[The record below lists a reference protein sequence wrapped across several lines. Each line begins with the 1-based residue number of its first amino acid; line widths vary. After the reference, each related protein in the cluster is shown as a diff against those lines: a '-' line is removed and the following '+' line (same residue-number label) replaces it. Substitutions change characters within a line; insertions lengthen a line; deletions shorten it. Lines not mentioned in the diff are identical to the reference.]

1 MDGSRRYD
9 TQMTGAEIEQT
20 FGNPEVRLLE
30 EAHQELKTKLFT
42 VEEKIKNSYDAEW
55 SEELAEQQEAWE
67 SEAAELRESVR
78 ASLEKI
84 RTAQKKF
91 STSTGFGTAA

>member
-1 MDGSRRYD
+1 MDGGRRYD

-30 EAHQELKTKLFT
+30 EAHQELETKLFS
-42 VEEKIKNSYDAEW
+42 VEEKLKNSYDAEW

-67 SEAAELRESVR
+67 HEATELREQIR
-78 ASLEKI
+78 LSLEKL
-84 RTAQKKF
+84 RTTQKKF
-91 STSTGFGTAA
+91 STSTGFGNAA